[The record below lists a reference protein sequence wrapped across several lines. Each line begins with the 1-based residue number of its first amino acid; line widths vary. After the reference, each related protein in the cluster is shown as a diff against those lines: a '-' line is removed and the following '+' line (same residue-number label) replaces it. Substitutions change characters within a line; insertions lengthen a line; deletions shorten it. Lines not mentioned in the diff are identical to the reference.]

1 MDRKQVL
8 EIVFLSFIKENR
20 FIDQDFKSIW
30 NAFVA
35 KRKRSD
41 NEINFSLAY
50 FYFRNTLEAEYF
62 FVDRSKVPF
71 RYTSILQFKETS
83 TSYNLNEAYR
93 KIYKAIETLTDDFKR
108 NKVELS
114 VLNTYSEEFPLIYD
128 KLDHLIFKR
137 QQLEVEIQS
146 KINVLNDLLKE
157 LTT

>member
-8 EIVFLSFIKENR
+8 EIIFLSFIKENR

-30 NAFVA
+30 DAFVE

-41 NEINFSLAY
+41 NEVNFNLAY

-62 FVDRSKVPF
+62 FVDRSTVPF
-71 RYTSILQFKETS
+71 RYTSIFQFKDPS
-83 TSYNLNEAYR
+83 NSCNLNEAYR
-93 KIYKAIETLTDDFKR
+93 KICKAIETLTDDFTR
-108 NKVELS
+108 NKIELS
-114 VLNTYSEEFPLIYD
+114 VLNTYLVEFPLIYD

-137 QQLEVEIQS
+137 KQLEVEIQS

-157 LTT
+157 LAT

>member
-30 NAFVA
+30 NAFLE

-50 FYFRNTLEAEYF
+50 FYFRNTLEDEYF

-71 RYTSILQFKETS
+71 RYTSIFQFKEPS
-83 TSYNLNEAYR
+83 TSCNLNEIYR

-114 VLNTYSEEFPLIYD
+114 VLNTYLEDFPLIYD